1 MSFDHDHPHAHATP
15 AASDAAP
22 RAGKRNRT
30 DRLRHHHHRR
40 HRPGPRAAPPPAAHA
55 AATADPFDFG
65 PPAPP
70 RVYRVDITHREQLGE
85 GDGEWK
91 SRLVVFLGADA
102 ELTEDARFALT
113 YADGR
118 PFPRGDLE
126 LIEAGGRTASVRCRY
141 NLATLPI
148 DGRVQVTVPP
158 PRAPELHPD
167 GSIGDDGGGR
177 LEA

>member
-15 AASDAAP
+15 AVADAAP

-30 DRLRHHHHRR
+30 DRLRHR
-40 HRPGPRAAPPPAAHA
+40 HGPRPRPPAAPSTA
-55 AATADPFDFG
+55 AAAAADPFDFG
-65 PPAPP
+65 PSPP
-70 RVYRVDITHREQLGE
+70 RVYRVDITHREPL
-85 GDGEWK
+85 GDGDGAWK
-91 SRLVVFLGADA
+91 SRLVVFLGGDA
-102 ELTEDARFALT
+102 GVTEEARFALT

-126 LIEAGGRTASVRCRY
+126 LIEAGARTASLRCRY

-167 GSIGDDGGGR
+167 GSIGDDAGSG

>member
-1 MSFDHDHPHAHATP
+1 MSFDHDHPHAHAAP
-15 AASDAAP
+15 AAATAAP

-30 DRLRHHHHRR
+30 DRLRHR
-40 HRPGPRAAPPPAAHA
+40 HGPPPRAAPPPAARA

-65 PPAPP
+65 APSPP
-70 RVYRVDITHREQLGE
+70 RVYRVDITHREPLGD

-102 ELTEDARFALT
+102 GVTDDARFVLT

-126 LIEAGGRTASVRCRY
+126 LIEAGARTASVRCRY

-167 GSIGDDGGGR
+167 GSIGDDDGGG